1 MMYNA
6 SDKPKVIVKSKNI
19 QTLIDYCI
27 EQKIE
32 FTVSPRTIANDEW
45 EIDVNVKEIKKAIV
59 FGMFLKENKFDLYGF
74 EETAK
79 KTTTAAKQQP
89 AKKIEPVV
97 KENNNT
103 ENKTVQPTN
112 SLLST
117 EENNS
122 LSLSMDMPE

>member
-79 KTTTAAKQQP
+79 KVTTAAKQQP

-97 KENNNT
+97 KENNNA
-103 ENKTVQPTN
+103 ENKTAQPIN
-112 SLLST
+112 SLLPS

-122 LSLSMDMPE
+122 LSLSMDIPE